1 MELSL
6 IGKLSEDCNGLIQ
19 YFAGNNPSRY
29 HDELNFTNF
38 AKKWKEEKF
47 YLIFS

>member
-6 IGKLSEDCNGLIQ
+6 IEKLSEDCNGLIQ
-19 YFAGNNPSRY
+19 YLAGNPSRY
-29 HDELNFTNF
+29 YELNFTNF

>member
-6 IGKLSEDCNGLIQ
+6 IEKLSEDCKGLIQ
-19 YFAGNNPSRY
+19 YLAGNPSRY